1 MICSFSYWTKYMQI
15 KTPINQFEQKI
26 FLCKLFNK
34 SNYNTRKWHKTLKD
48 IYKTLKS
55 NTKQSPLGEI
65 SSYSHSTISQSKSM
79 KSNPIMPY
87 NNIYYEIY
95 IIVSLLINICQPMFD
110 TQHL

>member
-1 MICSFSYWTKYMQI
+1 MQI

-48 IYKTLKS
+48 IYKTLES

-65 SSYSHSTISQSKSM
+65 SSYSHSNYFTIKIHEIKSYYALQQY
-79 KSNPIMPY
+79 ILW
-87 NNIYYEIY
+87 NIYNH
-95 IIVSLLINICQPMFD
+95 IIVN
-110 TQHL
+110 